1 MAAVSSTRDAVR
13 VRAAGLMR
21 RACAGAIDLML
32 LIGLFVALQ
41 ALASLVVGHGLP
53 RLGQLGPAGLL
64 DAVLAGT
71 PGATTG
77 LLLFIALGGTYLV
90 LLNAGPGQTLG
101 KRLLGIRV
109 IDGYGAPLGLGRSL
123 LRAIA
128 LIPSV
133 ALAGLGV
140 LWIGFDRERRG
151 LHDRLADTHVV
162 IAGAQVTSPVRS
174 EDNDSTA
181 AAGPSAGPSTQPST
195 RIGEARS

>member
-1 MAAVSSTRDAVR
+1 MAALPSTRESVER

-21 RACAGAIDLML
+21 RACAGAIDVVL
-32 LIGLFVALQ
+32 LVALFVALQ
-41 ALASLVVGHGLP
+41 ALASVLVGHGLP

-64 DAVLAGT
+64 DAMLAGT

-77 LLLFIALGGTYLV
+77 LALFVALGGAYLV
-90 LLNAGPGQTLG
+90 LLNAGAGQTVG
-101 KRLLGIRV
+101 KRLVGIRV
-109 IDGYGAPLGLGRSL
+109 IDGYGQPLGLGRSL

-128 LIPSV
+128 FVPSL

-162 IAGAQVTSPVRS
+162 VVQRARAPRL
-174 EDNDSTA
+174 E
-181 AAGPSAGPSTQPST
+181 
-195 RIGEARS
+195 EARS

>member
-1 MAAVSSTRDAVR
+1 MAAVPSTRDSVR
-13 VRAAGLMR
+13 VRAAGLWR
-21 RACAGAIDLML
+21 RACAGTIDVLL
-32 LIGLFVALQ
+32 LIVLFVALQ

-77 LLLFIALGGTYLV
+77 LLLFIALGGTYVV

-109 IDGYGAPLGLGRSL
+109 IDGFGEPLGLGRSL

-128 LIPSV
+128 LVPSV

-162 IAGAQVTSPVRS
+162 LAGAQLASPARS
-174 EDNDSTA
+174 LDNDASTPT
-181 AAGPSAGPSTQPST
+181 GRSAQASTQ
-195 RIGEARS
+195 IEEARS